1 MRIQR
6 RVARDGVVTTSAAG
20 LFMSTVYA
28 SGSLADDGSRVRGLV
43 AGLVGVG
50 RREVGTF
57 GRDASSSM
65 STRDDGVCFDDDD
78 DDCDDWG
85 VTGGR
90 KRGREREVVF

>member
-1 MRIQR
+1 MCRDHSQTTAR
-6 RVARDGVVTTSAAG
+6 ARWDTHVAS
-20 LFMSTVYA
+20 
-28 SGSLADDGSRVRGLV
+28 
-43 AGLVGVG
+43 LVGVD

-78 DDCDDWG
+78 DDCDDGG

>member
-1 MRIQR
+1 MCRDHSQTTAR
-6 RVARDGVVTTSAAG
+6 ARWDTHVAS
-20 LFMSTVYA
+20 
-28 SGSLADDGSRVRGLV
+28 
-43 AGLVGVG
+43 LVGVD

-65 STRDDGVCFDDDD
+65 STRDDDGVCFDDDD
-78 DDCDDWG
+78 DDCDDGG